1 MVTHSNLALV
11 VGTMSG
17 RMSKLWH
24 DERGAYLVQFVL
36 LFPVAIVMLGL
47 VVDGG
52 FMYQQYR
59 AAQTTVEAAAQVA
72 SHEIDVNHFRATNQ
86 IVLNQSAATAI
97 AQQFVN
103 LNKSQYLVKTKIT
116 TQPDRIMV
124 WGQAKIPTIFFKI
137 FGVSELVVTVNGQG
151 YPAFGINREGE

>member
-1 MVTHSNLALV
+1 MIRLFRKWWNDQQ
-11 VGTMSG
+11 G
-17 RMSKLWH
+17 
-24 DERGAYLVQFVL
+24 EYLVQFVL
-36 LFPVAIVMLGL
+36 LFPVAVVMLGL
-47 VVDGG
+47 VIDGG

-86 IVLNQSAATAI
+86 VILNRSAATAI

-103 LNKSQYLVKTKIT
+103 LNKNKYLVKTKIT
-116 TQPDRIMV
+116 AEPKRITV
-124 WGQAKIPTIFFKI
+124 WGQSKIPTIFFKI
-137 FGVSELVVTVNGQG
+137 FGVSQLVVTVSGQG

>member
-1 MVTHSNLALV
+1 MRRLKNWWS
-11 VGTMSG
+11 
-17 RMSKLWH
+17 
-24 DERGAYLVQFVL
+24 DQRGAYLVHFVL
-36 LFPVAIVMLGL
+36 LFPVAVVMLGL
-47 VVDGG
+47 VIDGG

-86 IVLNQSAATAI
+86 VVLDRGAATAI

-103 LNKSQYLVKTKIT
+103 LNKSKYLVKTRIT
-116 TQPDRIMV
+116 AQPDRITV

-137 FGVSELVVTVNGQG
+137 FGVSELVVTVSGQG

>member
-1 MVTHSNLALV
+1 MLFKEFK
-11 VGTMSG
+11 
-17 RMSKLWH
+17 RWWR
-24 DERGAYLVQFVL
+24 DQRGEYLVQFVL

-59 AAQTTVEAAAQVA
+59 YAQTTVQAAAQAA
-72 SHEIDVNHFRATNQ
+72 SHEIDVNHFRATDEV
-86 IVLNQSAATAI
+86 VLDQVGATAI
-97 AQQFVN
+97 AKQFIN
-103 LNKSQYLVKTKIT
+103 LNKSKYLVKTQIT
-116 TQPDRIMV
+116 TQPTRILV

-137 FGVSELVVTVNGQG
+137 FGINELVVTVSGQG

>member
-1 MVTHSNLALV
+1 MRKGLKRFWLDQ
-11 VGTMSG
+11 GG
-17 RMSKLWH
+17 
-24 DERGAYLVQFVL
+24 EYLVHFVL
-36 LFPVAIVMLGL
+36 LFPVAVVMLGL
-47 VVDGG
+47 VIDGG

-86 IVLNQSAATAI
+86 VVLDRSAATAI

-103 LNKSQYLVKTKIT
+103 LNKSKYLVKTRIT
-116 TQPDRIMV
+116 TQPTRITV

-137 FGVSELVVTVNGQG
+137 FGVSELVVTVSGQG